1 MSGRGGRSRGGLGIA
16 AAAVPPA
23 AKPPPPP
30 TAAGKQSLPPSNI
43 FAAATR
49 VSGRSPARGA
59 PPRGGGSAAGLPA
72 PRGRGTLRGSG
83 PAGVAVTRGASLGH
97 ASPPAGGRGGSPLG
111 TRIGGSGGGLRSSPK
126 PPPPTAAAS
135 LRGGKPGLSIVS
147 AVGVNK
153 GGVKGGEAL
162 ADKVVA
168 GITALSPTSAADH
181 LTAKSVIGA
190 AADRLDLKLCDFPE
204 TPPPPP
210 TAEEGAV
217 SSSLENENEL
227 SSSASAVGDETHSAK
242 ATTPS
247 RRRRVFPKLNDNP
260 EAPEVVDVEN
270 MKSSSS
276 VSAGGQHSLTTTAK
290 RAAQRPVEAVAA
302 VVVST
307 DSLNVGAPGD
317 EPVKN
322 GGGGPWVK
330 DKGEMNGLPAAASTT
345 NGYDVDGTTAVEG
358 EEEKERLQ
366 LSPVKVVKTEV
377 KTEVEAMVQV
387 RLWYIAPI
395 FPVVLPD
402 FKSKYWYH
410 S

>member
-30 TAAGKQSLPPSNI
+30 TAGKQSSLPPSNI

-59 PPRGGGSAAGLPA
+59 PPRGGGSVAGAPA
-72 PRGRGTLRGSG
+72 PRGRGTLRGGG

-97 ASPPAGGRGGSPLG
+97 ASPLVGGRGGSPLG
-111 TRIGGSGGGLRSSPK
+111 SRIGGSGGGLRSSPK
-126 PPPPTAAAS
+126 PPPPTAAS
-135 LRGGKPGLSIVS
+135 LRGGKPGLSIIS
-147 AVGVNK
+147 AVGINK
-153 GGVKGGEAL
+153 GGLKGEAL
-162 ADKVVA
+162 SDKAVA
-168 GITALSPTSAADH
+168 GISALSTTTAAD
-181 LTAKSVIGA
+181 LTVKSVIGAA

-204 TPPPPP
+204 APPPPRA
-210 TAEEGAV
+210 AEEVAV
-217 SSSLENENEL
+217 PSSLITENDL
-227 SSSASAVGDETHSAK
+227 SSSAVGDETHAK

-276 VSAGGQHSLTTTAK
+276 VSAGGQHSLTAAK
-290 RAAQRPVEAVAA
+290 RAAQRPEAVVAA
-302 VVVST
+302 VSDV
-307 DSLNVGAPGD
+307 LNVGSGD

-330 DKGEMNGLPAAASTT
+330 DKGEMNGLPAATASTT
-345 NGYDVDGTTAVEG
+345 NGYDVDGTAAVEG

-366 LSPVKVVKTEV
+366 ASPVKVVKAEV

-387 RLWYIAPI
+387 R
-395 FPVVLPD
+395 
-402 FKSKYWYH
+402 
-410 S
+410 